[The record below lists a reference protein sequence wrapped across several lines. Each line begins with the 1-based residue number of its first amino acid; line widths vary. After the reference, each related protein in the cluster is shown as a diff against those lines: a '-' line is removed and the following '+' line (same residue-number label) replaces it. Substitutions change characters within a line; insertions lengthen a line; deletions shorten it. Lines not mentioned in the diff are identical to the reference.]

1 MIDEP
6 VTPPMADPPHP
17 PTPPDASPPDA
28 LPPTRLARNAG
39 VLFLGNMGS
48 RMLGLVRE
56 MVIAY
61 YFGASG
67 QVSAFRVAAQ
77 VPTLLYEFLVGG
89 MLSAALVPVLSEY
102 VRTRTRAEFVR
113 LAGTLIGVFA
123 AVLALVVI
131 GLELTAPLVAQLL
144 AGGFDAFDPTLLPLT
159 VRLIRLVTPAVWFF
173 SMAGVVTAILYARER
188 FTAPAL
194 ATAVYNLGIVV
205 AAPLLAARLGVVS
218 LAVGILA
225 GSLAQLTIMW
235 WDVRRAGL
243 RVPIALD
250 FRHPALRKIVLLYA
264 PIAAGLV
271 VTLFQVGLD
280 RRLAS
285 GTGAQSIAWMANATT
300 LQQMP
305 LGLISVAIALAS
317 LPRLSQ
323 YFAAR
328 DEASYRRTLGQ
339 GLRMVLLLILPAA
352 VFLWLLGQPVTRL
365 LFERGDFLPGD
376 TTQVVRALN
385 VYLIGMLFAA
395 IDFPLNFAFYAR
407 NNTLLPALVG
417 VLSVGVYVVAALA
430 LLPRLGFL
438 GLVWA
443 DTAKQA
449 GHALVMIG
457 LLRWR
462 VGPLGSGMG
471 RAAAI
476 LAGAALVMAAV
487 MAALVRVIG
496 LGADASWLALAGYI
510 GVVGGL
516 GLVVYA
522 AVLLLAGFE
531 DAKVVAERVHTRL
544 RRR

>member
-17 PTPPDASPPDA
+17 PTLPDASPPDA

-328 DEASYRRTLGQ
+328 DEVSYRRTLGQ

-352 VFLWLLGQPVTRL
+352 VFLWLLGAPVTRL

-496 LGADASWLALAGYI
+496 LGADASWLALAVYI
-510 GVVGGL
+510 GAVGGL

-522 AVLLLAGFE
+522 GVLLVAGFE
-531 DAKVVAERVHTRL
+531 DAKLVAERVQTRL